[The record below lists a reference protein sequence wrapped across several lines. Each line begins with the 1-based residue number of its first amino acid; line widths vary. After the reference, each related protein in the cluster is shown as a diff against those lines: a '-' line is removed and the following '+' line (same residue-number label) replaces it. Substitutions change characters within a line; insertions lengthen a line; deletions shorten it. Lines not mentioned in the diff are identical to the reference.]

1 MVRLFLSVFFA
12 LFILAVPKE
21 SVGQT
26 GQLAGLTEIKILVE
40 NLSRAAKQSGLIGTQ
55 FKDHILDFL
64 QSKLPRLAVAKS
76 GDSFIDVS
84 INIDYVTTASGRSN
98 NDFNGSILLQIYR
111 KVAVHKTAKVVL
123 VPVWTKSFSLEGPLS
138 SAHSHVRDTLDDLL
152 TKFAADWYRDNP
164 SK

>member
-26 GQLAGLTEIKILVE
+26 GQLAGLTEIKLLVKT
-40 NLSRAAKQSGLIGTQ
+40 LSRAAKQSGLTETQ
-55 FKDHILDFL
+55 FKDHILVFL

-76 GDSFIDVS
+76 GDSFFDVS
-84 INIDYVTTASGRSN
+84 INIDYVTTASGRSKRG
-98 NDFNGSILLQIYR
+98 FNGSISLQIYR

-123 VPVWTKSFSLEGPLS
+123 LPVWTKSFPLEGPLS
-138 SAHSHVRDTLDDLL
+138 SAHSHVRVTLDDLL

-164 SK
+164 NR